1 MISRGLI
8 AGAVLLISASVGAAQ
23 PAEQTDTAAAADLAT
38 PPAVQSDAAGHANAN
53 TASEKKVCRS
63 DKVTGSLSRR
73 NRICLTQA
81 QWREVH
87 DRTRRGVGEMQN
99 DASGSQVCQY
109 EDPNRTSPC
118 Y

>member
-1 MISRGLI
+1 MTSRGLI
-8 AGAVLLISASVGAAQ
+8 AGAVLLVFASAGAAQ
-23 PAEQTDTAAAADLAT
+23 QAGQTDTAATAEPVAAS
-38 PPAVQSDAAGHANAN
+38 PAAPIDGAGRADA
-53 TASEKKVCRS
+53 EKKICRT

-73 NRICLTQA
+73 NRICLTAA
-81 QWREVH
+81 QWRDVH